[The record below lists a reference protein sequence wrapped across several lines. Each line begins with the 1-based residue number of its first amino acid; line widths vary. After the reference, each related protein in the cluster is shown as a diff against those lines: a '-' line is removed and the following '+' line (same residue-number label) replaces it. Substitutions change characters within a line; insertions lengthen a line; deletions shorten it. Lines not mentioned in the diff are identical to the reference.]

1 MKSIPRLCRCGLCYF
16 AISCCMWLTDLLP
29 ASGQFPGGFSQ
40 VHFDGT
46 FVILGQ
52 HILDTSDIGVLLQE
66 TNPNFQNLPKSNG
79 KDISW
84 DSDGVRYTTD
94 SKNLKI
100 TWVFD
105 PAFLHSMGGHPSHV
119 FQGKLS
125 IFDIEIVRNK
135 PVPKDL
141 LSKDGFAAVGD
152 HLPRYYRLEKNGWKI
167 NIITDRDR
175 HPEAVSLE
183 HSLSPD

>member
-1 MKSIPRLCRCGLCYF
+1 MMSIPKLFQRGFCYF
-16 AISCCMWLTDLLP
+16 AISCCTWFTGLLT
-29 ASGQFPGGFSQ
+29 ASGQSPGGFSQ

-46 FVILGQ
+46 FLILGQ

-66 TNPNFQNLPKSNG
+66 TNANFQILPKSNG
-79 KDISW
+79 KDVSW

-94 SKNLKI
+94 SQNLKI
-100 TWVFD
+100 TWVVE
-105 PAFLHSMGGHPSHV
+105 PAFLHSMGGHPLQV

-125 IFDIEIVRNK
+125 IFDIEIALNK
-135 PVPKDL
+135 SVSKNL

-167 NIITDRDR
+167 NIITDRNR
-175 HPEAVSLE
+175 NPEAVTLE
-183 HSLSPD
+183 HSLNPD